1 MLHNFKKSSN
11 QLTLALN
18 SNDNSY
24 GFGYR
29 ENNNDESDHFF
40 IKKFDNDLCNN
51 LVVDFDKF
59 ISKENLKRVN
69 RIKVSLGPANFNASR
84 LIVVLAR
91 TISQQINC
99 PLEGVSSFQL
109 MAKRIALKNSLFPN
123 IKSFWIYKKLKRK
136 GFIAGKYQVY
146 LPHQNAGDIVTR
158 ENVIPKLF
166 ENLENSQPNFEA
178 NYEDKQDLK
187 ELLNLSNKNLK
198 IANLNSWEKVF
209 PIYPI
214 SPFN

>member
-11 QLTLALN
+11 QLTLAIN

-109 MAKRIALKNSLFPN
+109 MAKRFALKNSLFPN
-123 IKSFWIYKKLKRK
+123 IKS
-136 GFIAGKYQVY
+136 
-146 LPHQNAGDIVTR
+146 
-158 ENVIPKLF
+158 LF
-166 ENLENSQPNFEA
+166 LGGISIGLTTSTNDSSFSKSA
-178 NYEDKQDLK
+178 YF
-187 ELLNLSNKNLK
+187 NLSLFDSSNDL
-198 IANLNSWEKVF
+198 
-209 PIYPI
+209 
-214 SPFN
+214 